1 MVGSFF
7 WATFFEGLNQGENKP
22 LYVQIVDA
30 SPANVFVK
38 INIFYHRICFS
49 YKNVDVCKKPELY
62 IFIFDRATT
71 ILSSKIQSFQ
81 FFPKIG
87 LSDKKCENSIFFQ
100 DFLNIFFLEAP

>member
-1 MVGSFF
+1 MTPP
-7 WATFFEGLNQGENKP
+7 WLPMTP
-22 LYVQIVDA
+22 
-30 SPANVFVK
+30 
-38 INIFYHRICFS
+38 IFYHRICFS

-62 IFIFDRATT
+62 IFIFDRAMT